1 MVNRDGSVCA
11 PDVARVL
18 DRGDAGDVR
27 VVLYRDGVVVGV
39 PGCVIVDCEG
49 VYVFPF
55 RLCVGGMCGICD
67 VGVLASLRVSCV

>member
-27 VVLYRDGVVVGV
+27 VVLYRDCCGTMI
-39 PGCVIVDCEG
+39 CVSRSVSDLRQSG
-49 VYVFPF
+49 W
-55 RLCVGGMCGICD
+55 IC
-67 VGVLASLRVSCV
+67 RRR